1 MKIRARCAS
10 RIILGDG
17 LSHRHGRR
25 IKDVRLSTYDT
36 NRAALAFW
44 HAAMLVLFVLAW
56 WGLSMALGRG
66 FMPSPR
72 DTLEAAIRMAA
83 DGSLWAATLQSVYS
97 LLAGYVLAA
106 AVGIPAGLAMGG
118 VRLLG
123 AVLEPYVDALSA
135 MPRVAFLPLII
146 VFLGLGYEAKIF
158 MVFIGAVMPIL
169 INTYAGVL
177 QSDAEL
183 IEMARSA
190 GAGDVAIFRK
200 IVLPGAL
207 PYVMTG
213 LRIGASLAL
222 INTVVAE
229 LYTAVSGLGGLL
241 SVYGNSFRM
250 APYFVI
256 VLVLAALGIL
266 LMYGV
271 RLLERRVMRWR
282 THIS

>member
-1 MKIRARCAS
+1 MARIAS
-10 RIILGDG
+10 RGAAGHSGGAAGRGPRLGP
-17 LSHRHGRR
+17 
-25 IKDVRLSTYDT
+25 RLAEV
-36 NRAALAFW
+36 NIALW
-44 HAAMLVLFVLAW
+44 HAVVFILFIAAW
-56 WGLSMALGRG
+56 WALSAAVGRG

-72 DTLEAAIRMAA
+72 DTLLAAIRMSG
-83 DGSLWAATLQSVYS
+83 DGSLGVATLQSVYS

-106 AVGIPAGLAMGG
+106 VIAIPAGLAMGG
-118 VRLLG
+118 VRILG
-123 AVLEPYVDALSA
+123 AVLEPYVDALSS

-158 MVFIGAVMPIL
+158 MVFIGAVMPIVV
-169 INTYAGVL
+169 NTYAGVL
-177 QSDAEL
+177 QSDTEL

-207 PYVMTG
+207 PFIMTG
-213 LRIGASLAL
+213 LRVGASLAL

-241 SVYGNSFRM
+241 SIYGNSFRM

-256 VLVLAALGIL
+256 VVILAVLGML

-271 RLLERRVMRWR
+271 RLLERRVTRWR
-282 THIS
+282 IHLT

>member
-1 MKIRARCAS
+1 MPRPKHSGGAA
-10 RIILGDG
+10 
-17 LSHRHGRR
+17 GRR
-25 IKDVRLSTYDT
+25 PRLGP
-36 NRAALAFW
+36 RLAEINIVFW
-44 HAAMLVLFVLAW
+44 HIAVFLLFILCW
-56 WGLSMALGRG
+56 WILSAVVGRG

-72 DTLEAAIRMAA
+72 DTLLAAVGMFV
-83 DGSLWAATLQSVYS
+83 DGSLGVATAQSIYS
-97 LLAGYVLAA
+97 LLAGYALAA
-106 AVGIPAGLAMGG
+106 IIAIPLGLVIGG
-118 VRLLG
+118 VRVIG
-123 AVLEPYVDALSA
+123 AVFEPYIDALSS

-169 INTYAGVL
+169 VNTYAGVL
-177 QSDAEL
+177 QSDGEL

-190 GAGDVAIFRK
+190 GARELTIFRK

-207 PYVMTG
+207 PYIMTG
-213 LRIGASLAL
+213 LRVGASLAL

-241 SVYGNSFRM
+241 SIYGNSFRM

-256 VLVLAALGIL
+256 VAILAIIGMV

-271 RLLERRVMRWR
+271 RLIERRVMRWR
-282 THIS
+282 VDVS

>member
-1 MKIRARCAS
+1 MSA
-10 RIILGDG
+10 
-17 LSHRHGRR
+17 
-25 IKDVRLSTYDT
+25 YDT
-36 NRAALAFW
+36 NRGAVAFW
-44 HAAMLVLFVLAW
+44 HGAVFVLFILAW
-56 WGLSMALGRG
+56 WGLSAALGRG
-66 FMPSPR
+66 FVPSPR

-97 LLAGYVLAA
+97 LLTGFALAA
-106 AVGIPAGLAMGG
+106 VAGIPAGLAMGG
-118 VRLLG
+118 IRRLG

-158 MVFIGAVMPIL
+158 MVFLGAVMPIL

-190 GAGDVAIFRK
+190 GARDLDIFRK

-207 PYVMTG
+207 PYVMAG
-213 LRIGASLAL
+213 LRVGASLAL

-241 SVYGNSFRM
+241 SIYGNSFRM

-256 VLVLAALGIL
+256 VLILALLGIL

>member
-1 MKIRARCAS
+1 MARRLHA
-10 RIILGDG
+10 GG
-17 LSHRHGRR
+17 AAGRR
-25 IKDVRLSTYDT
+25 PRIGPRLADV
-36 NRAALAFW
+36 NIALW
-44 HAAMLVLFVLAW
+44 HAVVFLLFILSW
-56 WGLSMALGRG
+56 WALSAAVGRG

-72 DTLEAAIRMAA
+72 DTAEAAIHMSS
-83 DGSLWAATLQSVYS
+83 DGTLANATLQSIYS
-97 LLAGYVLAA
+97 LLGGYASAA
-106 AVGIPAGLAMGG
+106 IVAIPLGLVMGG
-118 VRLLG
+118 VRILG
-123 AVLEPYVDALSA
+123 AVLEPYVDALSS

-169 INTYAGVL
+169 VNTYAGVL

-190 GAGDVAIFRK
+190 GAGDVDIFRK

-207 PYVMTG
+207 PYIMTG
-213 LRIGASLAL
+213 LRVGASLAL

-241 SVYGNSFRM
+241 SIYGNSFRM

-256 VLVLAALGIL
+256 VVILAILGML

-282 THIS
+282 LHLS